1 MQCTDCKAVYI
12 TVSVIRWIGTPLL
25 HILLLSGAMKSSSAV
40 PVKWPALCLNYQLLG
55 ARYADERDV
64 GGTEGGGQ
72 KGEEEKLRRKG
83 VKVREKRL

>member
-1 MQCTDCKAVYI
+1 MQCTDCKAVHI
-12 TVSVIRWIGTPLL
+12 TVSVIRWIGTPLQ